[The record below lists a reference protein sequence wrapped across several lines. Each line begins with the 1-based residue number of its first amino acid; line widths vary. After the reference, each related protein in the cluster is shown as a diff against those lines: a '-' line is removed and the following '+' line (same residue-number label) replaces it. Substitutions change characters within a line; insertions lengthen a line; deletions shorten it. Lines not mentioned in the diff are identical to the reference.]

1 MYRFGL
7 AVTVGEEE
15 SEVVGQRSS
24 VMTSIDTDVIFS
36 PPNLQLEVASHM
48 AEVCSVGFMNICHK
62 QNCRMCTSCISE
74 SSS

>member
-1 MYRFGL
+1 M
-7 AVTVGEEE
+7 GEEE

-48 AEVCSVGFMNICHK
+48 AEVSSVLLPRDSPENAEMQMLYKNLY
-62 QNCRMCTSCISE
+62 
-74 SSS
+74 

>member
-48 AEVCSVGFMNICHK
+48 AEVCSGFLTSDSPVSIENAANIWFY
-62 QNCRMCTSCISE
+62 
-74 SSS
+74 

>member
-1 MYRFGL
+1 MYCTMYRFGL

-48 AEVCSVGFMNICHK
+48 AEVCRVGFYEHLP
-62 QNCRMCTSCISE
+62 
-74 SSS
+74 

>member
-48 AEVCSVGFMNICHK
+48 AEVCSVGFYEHL
-62 QNCRMCTSCISE
+62 S
-74 SSS
+74 